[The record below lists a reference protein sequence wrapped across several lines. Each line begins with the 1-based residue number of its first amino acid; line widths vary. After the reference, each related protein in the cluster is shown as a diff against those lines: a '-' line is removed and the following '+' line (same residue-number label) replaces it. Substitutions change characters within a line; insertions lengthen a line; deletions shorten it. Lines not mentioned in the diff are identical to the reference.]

1 MTQPTAGP
9 ESDEG
14 AMSGPDRGTR
24 PTTPRWVKV
33 FAVVALVA
41 VLLLVVLL
49 VVGGGEH
56 GPTRHTGNHAES
68 GALNGH
74 TAPAGAHL

>member
-1 MTQPTAGP
+1 MTEPTSGH
-9 ESDEG
+9 ESDED
-14 AMSGPDRGTR
+14 AMSGPDRGTK
-24 PTTPRWVKV
+24 PTMPRWVKV

-41 VLLLVVLL
+41 MLLLVILL

-56 GPTRHTGNHAES
+56 GPGRHTGNNAES